1 MRIFIALLLLVFA
14 SNVFAQNNEEE
25 ENGEVWVQLYVFD
38 ADEHRV
44 MENVQVIS
52 FQTMLVY
59 LTDSLGSVRG
69 NFNETDSLKIS
80 GMGFQPI
87 TVKVAS
93 FKNKENGRMVFL
105 SRQTIMLRAVDIQA
119 ERDVNLY
126 MPDDINMGKGDEDDV
141 PVSLRGSD
149 YSKRPSV
156 LHAAVNPVG
165 FAHYYLSKTERQKRK
180 SMKELIAD
188 EKQQKINKIFN
199 RDIVASVT
207 GYKDEELDDFMLYCN
222 LHLEVTEESNPIIV
236 QQDVLDLSVKYE
248 KEKKEKGL

>member
-1 MRIFIALLLLVFA
+1 MRIFIALLLVFFV
-14 SNVFAQNNEEE
+14 SNVFAQDDVQE

-52 FQTMLVY
+52 YQNMLVY

-69 NFNETDSLKIS
+69 NFNENDSLKIS

-93 FKNKENGRMVFL
+93 FKDKENGRMVFL

-119 ERDVNLY
+119 ERDVNLH
-126 MPDDINMGKGDEDDV
+126 MPDDINMNNDEDNT
-141 PVSLRGSD
+141 PVSLRGTD
-149 YSKRPSV
+149 YSKKPSV
-156 LHAAVNPVG
+156 LRAAVNPVG

-180 SMKELIAD
+180 SMQQLAEDA
-188 EKQQKINKIFN
+188 KQQKINKIFN

-207 GYKDEELDDFMLYCN
+207 GYKDDELDDFMLYCN
-222 LHLEVTEESNPIIV
+222 LHLEVNENSNEIIV
-236 QQDVLDLSVKYE
+236 QQDILDLSVKFE
-248 KEKKEKGL
+248 KEKGQ